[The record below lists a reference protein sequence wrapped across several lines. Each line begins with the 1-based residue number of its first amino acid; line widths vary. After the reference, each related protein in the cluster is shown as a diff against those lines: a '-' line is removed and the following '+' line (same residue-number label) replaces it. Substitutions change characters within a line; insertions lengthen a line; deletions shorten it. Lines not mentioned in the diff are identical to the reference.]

1 MQFYSTNR
9 QCREVSLREAVMTGL
24 APDGGLF
31 MPERIPVIPGAF
43 FNNIADMTIRDISY
57 VVADI
62 MLGDDIDSADIK
74 RIIDE
79 TFTFDIPL
87 QAIDRDIYVLELFHG
102 PTLAFKDVGARFLA
116 RVISHYSDGLPNGV
130 KVLVATSGDSGARWP
145 QVSEVFQVWRSMC
158 SIHTEGSPSSNAH
171 SSHCPTRIYILSRY
185 WEHSTIA
192 SAWSRRLFSTNPC
205 ASA

>member
-9 QCREVSLREAVMTGL
+9 QCRKATLREAVMTGL

-43 FNNIADMTIRDISY
+43 FNNIADMSIRDISY
-57 VVADI
+57 VVADL

-74 RIIDE
+74 KIIDE

-87 QAIDRDIYVLELFHG
+87 MRIDTDLYVLELFHG

-116 RVISHYSDGLPNGV
+116 RIIS
-130 KVLVATSGDSGARWP
+130 KVLVATSGDSGGAVAAGFRDVP
-145 QVSEVFQVWRSMC
+145 GVEVYVLYPHGGLTQFQRAQFTLPDSN
-158 SIHTEGSPSSNAH
+158 IHPIEVLGTFDD
-171 SSHCPTRIYILSRY
+171 CQRMVK
-185 WEHSTIA
+185 
-192 SAWSRRLFSTNPC
+192 
-205 ASA
+205 

>member
-79 TFTFDIPL
+79 TFTFDIPMSSSSSM
-87 QAIDRDIYVLELFHG
+87 ARHWHSRMSGHG
-102 PTLAFKDVGARFLA
+102 SWPA
-116 RVISHYSDGLPNGV
+116 SS
-130 KVLVATSGDSGARWP
+130 ATILTG
-145 QVSEVFQVWRSMC
+145 
-158 SIHTEGSPSSNAH
+158 
-171 SSHCPTRIYILSRY
+171 CPT
-185 WEHSTIA
+185 E
-192 SAWSRRLFSTNPC
+192 
-205 ASA
+205 